1 VTLNRAAKAALFAS
15 QTGEAFLTLLTLKD
29 KDGNVLARVVNDMV
43 DHESRGPTFTA
54 FPFVV
59 VLPADRA
66 DQVNLA
72 QLRIDNI
79 DRNIAVQL
87 RQATGALTVMIEM
100 VLASDPDTVQAGP
113 MTFKWRIASW
123 DVFTAVGD
131 LHTSDMLVNE
141 VYPGDKLLPAYFPA
155 AF

>member
-1 VTLNRAAKAALFAS
+1 
-15 QTGEAFLTLLTLKD
+15 
-29 KDGNVLARVVNDMV
+29 
-43 DHESRGPTFTA
+43 
-54 FPFVV
+54 
-59 VLPADRA
+59 
-66 DQVNLA
+66 
-72 QLRIDNI
+72 
-79 DRNIAVQL
+79 
-87 RQATGALTVMIEM
+87 MIEM